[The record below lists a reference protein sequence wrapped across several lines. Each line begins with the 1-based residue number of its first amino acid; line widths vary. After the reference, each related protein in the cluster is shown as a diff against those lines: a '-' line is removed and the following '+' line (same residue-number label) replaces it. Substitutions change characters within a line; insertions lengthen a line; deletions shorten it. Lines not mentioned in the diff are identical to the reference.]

1 MALATG
7 LASFCFDLPLTVR
20 STFYPI
26 FGEYVWG
33 WLGDLLDSW
42 SIVMS
47 KQKFIF
53 LGTIPVFTCN
63 SKYYCIFYHFSCGR
77 HLHLTWTRD
86 NADDDRTATFGLD

>member
-47 KQKFIF
+47 KYIF
-53 LGTIPVFTCN
+53 FLWHARSSDHT
-63 SKYYCIFYHFSCGR
+63 SLMIFVIAFHSSRGGY
-77 HLHLTWTRD
+77 LYLTWTW
-86 NADDDRTATFGLD
+86 NHADDNRAAAFGLD